1 MIPPGLFITGTG
13 TDVGKTYV
21 TSLIARELISDG
33 VRVGAYKP
41 VCSGCAKGTN
51 GELIWRDIEEL
62 SNAIGDGFDPERICP
77 QRFTAG
83 LAPAVAAR
91 MEGKAVDAALLRSG
105 AAWWNDKV
113 EFLLIEGIGGLLCPL
128 TGEESV
134 ADLAKDLGFPLLII
148 ASLGLGTINHTLLT
162 VDVAQNRGL
171 AVVGIVLNAALAE
184 MADQAAET
192 NPREIAARCNVPVLG
207 TVLHN
212 QKAGLFRDGNQI
224 KIDWK
229 AIAKPGFLTT
239 ETRRHGEEDSMNA
252 EKNRTRK

>member
-21 TSLIARELISDG
+21 TSLIARELVSNG
-33 VRVGAYKP
+33 VTVGAYKP
-41 VCSGCAKGTN
+41 VCSGCEMGMN

-62 SNAIGDGFDPERICP
+62 SNAIGGGFDPERVCP
-77 QRFTAG
+77 QRFAAG
-83 LAPAVAAR
+83 LAPPVAAR
-91 MEGKAVDAALLRSG
+91 LEGKAVDSTLLRSG

-113 EFLLIEGIGGLLCPL
+113 EFLLIEGVGGLLCPL
-128 TGEESV
+128 TDEESV

-162 VDVAQNRGL
+162 VEVAQNRGL
-171 AVVGIVLNAALAE
+171 AVAGIVLNAAFAE
-184 MADQAAET
+184 GADQAVET
-192 NPREIAARCNVPVLG
+192 NPQEIAARCNAPVLG

-212 QKAGLFRDGNQI
+212 QTAGLLRDGNQI

-229 AIAKPGFLTT
+229 VIADG
-239 ETRRHGEEDSMNA
+239 
-252 EKNRTRK
+252 